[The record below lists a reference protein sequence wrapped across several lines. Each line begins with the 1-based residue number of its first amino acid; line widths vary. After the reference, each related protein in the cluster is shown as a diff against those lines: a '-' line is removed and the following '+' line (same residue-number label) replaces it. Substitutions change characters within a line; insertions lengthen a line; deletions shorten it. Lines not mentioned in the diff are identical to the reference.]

1 MDFVRVLTGL
11 FSCQHP
17 FCTMGPHAAIPAEP
31 RGTELFLLLGH
42 SLMQNEIV
50 LRKGIFM
57 KKKIKVMTV
66 FGTRPEAIKMAPIV
80 LELSKHPDEITP
92 VVAVTA
98 QHRDMLDQVLNLFQI
113 VPDHDLD
120 IMAAGQTLFDITS
133 KAMMGLDAVLTKEK
147 PDIVLVH
154 GDTTTTFAGALAA
167 YYHQTTVG
175 HVEAGL
181 RTHNKYSPFP
191 EEMNRKLTG
200 ALTDLHFAPTSTAE
214 QNLLQENVAEN
225 RIFVT
230 GNTVIDALHKTV
242 REDFHFDS
250 ELLQKVDFKNKRIVL
265 VTTHRR
271 ENLGEPMRHVYKA
284 LKQLTE
290 EFDDVEVIFPVHKNP
305 KVRVVV
311 NEELGNLDKVHL
323 IDPLDYEP
331 FANLMSRSC
340 LILTDSG
347 GVQEEAPA
355 LGKPVLVLRDT
366 TERPEAVDA
375 GTVKLIG
382 TDRDRVYEEAKRL
395 LTDTGEY
402 SRMSESCNPYGD
414 GKAAKRIIQAILYH
428 YGLADEKP
436 DRFQA

>member
-1 MDFVRVLTGL
+1 M
-11 FSCQHP
+11 
-17 FCTMGPHAAIPAEP
+17 E
-31 RGTELFLLLGH
+31 
-42 SLMQNEIV
+42 
-50 LRKGIFM
+50 
-57 KKKIKVMTV
+57 KKIKVMTV

-80 LELSKHPDEITP
+80 LELAKFPTVITP

-98 QHRDMLDQVLNLFQI
+98 QHRDMLDQVLNLFHI
-113 VPDHDLD
+113 IPDYDLD

-133 KAMMGLDAVLTKEK
+133 KAMMGLDSVLTEEK

-181 RTHNKYSPFP
+181 RTNNKYSPFP

-200 ALTDLHFAPTSTAE
+200 SLADLHFAPTMTAQE
-214 QNLLQENVAEN
+214 NLLRENVSADK
-225 RIFVT
+225 IFVT

-242 REDFHFDS
+242 RDDFVFDNA
-250 ELLQKVDFKNKRIVL
+250 LLQNIDFENKRIVL

-290 EFDDVEVIFPVHKNP
+290 EFDDVEVVFPVHKNP

-311 NEELGNLDKVHL
+311 NEELGHLAKVHL

-366 TERPEAVDA
+366 TERPEAVSA
-375 GTVKLIG
+375 GTVRLIG
-382 TDRDRVYEEAKRL
+382 TDCQRVYEEARQL
-395 LTDTGEY
+395 LTDAQAY
-402 SRMSESCNPYGD
+402 SHMSGSCNPYGD
-414 GKAAKRIIQAILYH
+414 GMAAQRIIQAILYH
-428 YGLADEKP
+428 YGIAAERP
-436 DRFQA
+436 DIFKA